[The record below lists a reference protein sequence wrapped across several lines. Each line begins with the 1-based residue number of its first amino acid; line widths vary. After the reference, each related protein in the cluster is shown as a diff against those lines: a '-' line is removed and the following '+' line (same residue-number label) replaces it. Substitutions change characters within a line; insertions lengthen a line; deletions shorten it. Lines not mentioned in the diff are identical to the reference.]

1 MTTINPSPLFHGSF
15 TYNGEQYA
23 NFASAVAAQGSDCRF
38 RAYTLEDEFD
48 KLFTQQ
54 PTVECE
60 GYASPSGQFYAVVN
74 VGGFDVRV
82 DCANIHTLRKW
93 ISQGVTTKTF
103 LEALQ
108 NKRNIRDA
116 GGWAA

>member
-15 TYNGEQYA
+15 TFNGEQYA

-38 RAYTLEDEFD
+38 RAYTGENQCSAQL
-48 KLFTQQ
+48 
-54 PTVECE
+54 PTAACE
-60 GYASPSGQFYAVVN
+60 GYVSPSGQFYAVVN

-93 ISQGVTTKTF
+93 ISQGVTNLAF
-103 LEALQ
+103 IEALQ
-108 NKRNIRDA
+108 DVKNIRDA